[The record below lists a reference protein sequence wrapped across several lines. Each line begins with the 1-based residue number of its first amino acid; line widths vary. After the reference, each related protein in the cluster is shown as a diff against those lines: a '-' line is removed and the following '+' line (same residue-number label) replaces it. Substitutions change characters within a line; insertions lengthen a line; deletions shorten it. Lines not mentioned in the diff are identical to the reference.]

1 MPTYSPSWGN
11 VSVFMKGT
19 GMTARAD
26 GVFIPGTGGRLFSIY
41 IARVSSAAS
50 GTW

>member
-11 VSVFMKGT
+11 VSVFMKGA

-26 GVFIPGTGGRLFSIY
+26 GVFILGTGSRLLSIY
-41 IARVSSAAS
+41 IVRVSSAAS